1 MRLTEYDTPAV
12 RGKVSNYEMLRGQE
26 IKPKF
31 KMKTS
36 VKVER
41 TLSSEKSNKPQ
52 AIAKLDHPF

>member
-1 MRLTEYDTPAV
+1 VRLTEYDTPAV
-12 RGKVSNYEMLRGQE
+12 RGKVTNYEMLRGQE

-52 AIAKLDHPF
+52 AIGKLGDPY